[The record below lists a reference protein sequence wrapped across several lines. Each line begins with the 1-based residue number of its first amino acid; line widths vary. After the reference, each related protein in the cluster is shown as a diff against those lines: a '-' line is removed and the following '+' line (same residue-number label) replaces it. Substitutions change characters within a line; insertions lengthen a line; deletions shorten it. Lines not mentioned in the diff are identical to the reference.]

1 MDSSVIGA
9 FPMVGNWGNGGAVSG
24 FDDVDGYDV
33 DGYDEVGRRRR
44 RHGGGAPGMVR
55 VPNISN
61 DQMQALAKSRGLML
75 VQMNPNQ
82 GGGQGFTSPTGH
94 QLLSSGQRM
103 LPAAFIQ
110 AAAVAPGAPWSV
122 VAQIQRGYQA
132 TRLLVD
138 SRVDATGADASG
150 FIEVQS
156 VNVGQRNQVVSPGQL
171 PISLFLPNTFD
182 ARMLLDP
189 AGTGN
194 FLVLSGIVT
203 AGAPGPITVRCGA
216 IGAGSL

>member
-1 MDSSVIGA
+1 
-9 FPMVGNWGNGGAVSG
+9 
-24 FDDVDGYDV
+24 
-33 DGYDEVGRRRR
+33 
-44 RHGGGAPGMVR
+44 
-55 VPNISN
+55 
-61 DQMQALAKSRGLML
+61 
-75 VQMNPNQ
+75 
-82 GGGQGFTSPTGH
+82 H
-94 QLLSSGQRM
+94 QLLSSGQRR

-110 AAAVAPGAPWSV
+110 AGGIAAGNAWSV

-132 TRLLVD
+132 TRILLD
-138 SRVDATGADASG
+138 ARVDATGADASG

-182 ARMLLDP
+182 AQMLLDP

-203 AGAPGPITVRCGA
+203 AGAPGPVTIRCGA

>member
-1 MDSSVIGA
+1 MDSSIIGA
-9 FPMVGNWGNGGAVSG
+9 FPMVGTWGNGGAVSG
-24 FDDVDGYDV
+24 YDDVDGYDV
-33 DGYDEVGRRRR
+33 EGFDEVGRRRR
-44 RHGGGAPGMVR
+44 RGGGGNMVR
-55 VPNISN
+55 VPNITN
-61 DQMQALAKSRGLML
+61 EQMAALAKARGLML
-75 VQMNPNQ
+75 VSQNPNQ
-82 GGGQGFTSPTGH
+82 GGQQGFTSPTGH

-110 AAAVAPGAPWSV
+110 ASAVPAGAPWSV

-132 TRLLVD
+132 TRILVD
-138 SRVDATGADASG
+138 ARVDATGADASG

-156 VNVGQRNQVVSPGQL
+156 VNVGQRNQVVSPGSL

-203 AGAPGPITVRCGA
+203 AAAPGPITVRCGS